1 MTTYFKERQKFTQI
15 WLWIMLIGVT
25 GVSFYGKYQTLY
37 LKQAFGNI
45 EPTDSIF
52 HIGDLIMGLML
63 LLFLTANLKTE
74 IRKDGLYYKFFPF
87 HFRFR
92 HIDWANVKT
101 MKLRQYSPIGEYLG
115 WGIRFGFGPSGRAY
129 NVKGNKG
136 LQLVLK
142 NGKRILFGTQQPD
155 ELQQAIEKLKEEIHI

>member
-15 WLWIMLIGVT
+15 WIWIIIIGTTGLWC
-25 GVSFYGKYQTLY
+25 YAKYQTY
-37 LKQAFGNI
+37 FLKQAFGNI
-45 EPTDSIF
+45 EPTDNIF
-52 HIGDLIMGLML
+52 HIVDLIMGLML

-74 IRKDGLYYKFFPF
+74 IRKDGLYYKFFPIQ
-87 HFRFR
+87 FRFR
-92 HIDWANVKT
+92 HIKWENVKT

-115 WGIRFGFGPSGRAY
+115 WGIRFGLSGRAY

-142 NGKRILFGTQQPD
+142 NGKRILFGTQQSD
-155 ELQQAIEKLKEEIHI
+155 ELQQAIEKLKKEIDIS